1 MKLILLLLTLFATT
15 NAFAIGQNP
24 DYTVSKGSRAEKNQE
39 WKYVQIQRY
48 VTFLEESLRKDTQW
62 VAFEPNNEALWA
74 RVQQSV
80 ADRLFKEW
88 RNGKLMGSKP
98 DQAYFVICN
107 KTTMTQLDISSGRLI
122 CDIGIAP
129 VKPAE
134 FMVFQLKHNT
144 AKRKRGRKKK

>member
-1 MKLILLLLTLFATT
+1 MKLILLLPTLFATT
-15 NAFAIGQNP
+15 IAFAIGQNP
-24 DYTVSKGSRAEKNQE
+24 GYAVSKGSSAEKNQE
-39 WKYVQIQRY
+39 WKYMQVQRY
-48 VTFLEESLRKDTQW
+48 VLSLEESLRKDTQW

-80 ADRLFKEW
+80 ADRLLNEW

-122 CDIGIAP
+122 CHIGIAP
-129 VKPAE
+129 IKPAE
-134 FMVFQLKHNT
+134 FMVFELKHNT
-144 AKRKRGRKKK
+144 AKRKRGRRE